1 MASDGKYPE
10 ALFKELHDQVV
21 RAFEASE
28 EYQSKFG
35 DKKVSKSQLYGRG
48 TFAEELPTIPTSVRK
63 KTGAKFGKEWLYKRV
78 LEGQKNA
85 QGHFS
90 VTPET
95 EILYNALAE
104 YLDFADFK
112 AFAESYSSRLP
123 SVQPERSITN
133 IPNTHDN
140 PFAELAGLYE
150 AYIVLPQTRTIS
162 VLVVLLSKEGKVQ
175 IRSKM
180 TTIDRFYKG
189 TLELVPRSRILLGA
203 FELKDPDFEK
213 HKYYKYF
220 FVLRDRFEVKS
231 PWSKG
236 VITGVYAGKG
246 KRSEDPMAGR
256 IRLYR
261 IKEEYDGIQDD
272 FTAYEPKEISL
283 QDPDF
288 FDKIRDKK
296 ELIPFFSGNRDDFME
311 SVALFEQLELIE
323 KTHPVAEIKN
333 VVGCYLCYT
342 LASDRKTIFERPV
355 CIQPNGIA
363 MMRLATPSTA
373 LYKGRAVKL
382 NDMLLSIRF
391 HTRTDEQDQPYSG
404 YFLFYATNTPRSD
417 IKKIFGTFVSANDR
431 KQPLAGRAIL
441 IPVEGAFN
449 DFVSR
454 QIQLFSAEYDELDHR
469 ESNLM
474 RFLTGDANNLIKS
487 FRDID
492 SPFEKEQ
499 DYADMYFGAACYK
512 APTKPYQAAELL
524 GYAFMHGFRDWEK
537 LHMEKTSGFLRHLNP
552 DHWEKVKSRIDSK
565 LHPIWEAGLG
575 I

>member
-1 MASDGKYPE
+1 MTPDDKYPE
-10 ALFKELHDQVV
+10 SLFKELHDQVV
-21 RAFEASE
+21 RAFETSE
-28 EYQSKFG
+28 FYQSKFG
-35 DKKVSKSQLYGRG
+35 DTKISKSQLYGRG
-48 TFAEELPTIPTSVRK
+48 TFAAELPTLQVAVRQ
-63 KTGAKFGKEWLYKRV
+63 KTGVRFSKEWLYKRV

-85 QGHFS
+85 TGHFI
-90 VTPET
+90 VTLDNK
-95 EILYNALAE
+95 ILYDGLAQ
-104 YLDFADFK
+104 YLDFTDFA
-112 AFAESYSSRLP
+112 AFAASHINRLP
-123 SVQPERSITN
+123 PVVPAKSN
-133 IPNTHDN
+133 IGSLLN

-150 AYIVLPQTRTIS
+150 AYIVLPQTRTMS
-162 VLVVLLSKEGKVQ
+162 VLVVLLNKEGKVQ
-175 IRSKM
+175 IRSKL
-180 TTIDRFYKG
+180 TAINRFYKG

-220 FVLRDRFEVKS
+220 FVLRDRFEVRS
-231 PWSKG
+231 PWPKG

-261 IKEEYDGIQDD
+261 VKEEYDGIEDD
-272 FTAYEPKEISL
+272 FMAYEPKEISL
-283 QDPDF
+283 QNPDF
-288 FDKIRDKK
+288 FDEIRDKK

-323 KTHPVAEIKN
+323 KTHPVAGIKN
-333 VVGCYLCYT
+333 VAGCYLCYT

-363 MMRLATPSTA
+363 MMRLATPPTA
-373 LYKGRAVKL
+373 LYRGRAVKL

-417 IKKIFGTFVSANDR
+417 IKRIFGTFVSANDR

-441 IPVEGAFN
+441 IPAEGAFDN
-449 DFVSR
+449 LVSR
-454 QIQLFSAEYDELDHR
+454 KIQLFSDDYNELDR
-469 ESNLM
+469 CESNLM

-499 DYADMYFGAACYK
+499 DYADIYFGAACYK
-512 APTKPYQAAELL
+512 ASTAPTQAATLL
-524 GYAFMHGFRDWEK
+524 GYAFMHGFRDWDK
-537 LHMEKTSGFLRHLNP
+537 LHMEKTSGFLQHLTS
-552 DHWEKVKSRIDSK
+552 DHWEQAKSNIDSR
-565 LHPIWEAGLG
+565 LHPVWEAGLG
-575 I
+575 V